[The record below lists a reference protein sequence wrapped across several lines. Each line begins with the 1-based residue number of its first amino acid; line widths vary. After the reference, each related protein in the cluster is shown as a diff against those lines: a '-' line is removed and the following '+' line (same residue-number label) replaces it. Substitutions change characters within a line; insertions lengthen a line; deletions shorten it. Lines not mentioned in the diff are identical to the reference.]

1 LGLSR
6 GCNFFFLLLF
16 LFADLYRIENI
27 GHFSSKKEDRGHL
40 FFSYGFSGRI
50 WKNVMGICGVR
61 VESTHLLSWGYVLY
75 VLNPPTCWDDVV
87 SLGLH
92 EWKGKTIKAY
102 ICRLVFDSSIYNIWR
117 IRNALRHSN
126 NP

>member
-1 LGLSR
+1 LGLK
-6 GCNFFFLLLF
+6 
-16 LFADLYRIENI
+16 IEI
-27 GHFSSKKEDRGHL
+27 IYSSLVGLVAEFGKK
-40 FFSYGFSGRI
+40 
-50 WKNVMGICGVR
+50 
-61 VESTHLLSWGYVLY
+61 SWDYMVH

-87 SLGLH
+87 SFGLH
-92 EWKGKTIKAY
+92 EWKGKTIKDY